1 MINFLKYRSFY
12 FVFSFLVILVGWYF
26 VLGRG
31 FVYSID
37 FVGGG
42 LIEFIGNRARVEQA
56 ETIISQKYPNLEFQ
70 KTSVGFIVRSAN
82 LNRLEGEKLRTKLSK
97 QLKVKEARYEIVG
110 PTISQGNIEKIL
122 MAAGIALLGILIYV
136 AISFRDWRFGVA
148 ALAAL
153 LHDTL
158 ALIGVWAVLGY
169 FWGVELDV
177 LFVTA
182 ILTTMSFSVHDTIVI
197 FDKIQEEERQGTYR
211 ALEDRI
217 NWSLNLTMMRS
228 LNNSLTVL
236 IMLSSLIILGGES
249 TRWFAVSLLIGTLF
263 GTYSSPFVATPLYYL
278 LSKKNR

>member
-12 FVFSFLVILVGWYF
+12 FVFSILVIVVGWYF
-26 VLGRG
+26 VLARG

-56 ETIISQKYPNLEFQ
+56 GTIISQKYPNLEFQ

-158 ALIGVWAVLGY
+158 ALIGVWAVLGH

-211 ALEDRI
+211 ALEERI

>member
-1 MINFLKYRSFY
+1 MINFLKYRVLY
-12 FVFSFLVILVGWYF
+12 FVFSLLVILIGWYF

-42 LIEFIGNRARVEQA
+42 LVEFLGNKDKTTQA
-56 ETIISQKYPNLEFQ
+56 EALIGRKYPDLDFQ
-70 KTSVGFIVRSAN
+70 KTSAGFIVRGTN
-82 LNRLEGEKLRTKLSK
+82 LNRSQGEKVRAQLFQ
-97 QLKVKEARYEIVG
+97 QLKVKQARYEIVG

-122 MAAGIALLGILIYV
+122 TAAAIALLGILIYV

-148 ALAAL
+148 ALTAL
-153 LHDTL
+153 VHDTL
-158 ALIGVWAVLGY
+158 ALIGVWAVLGS

-197 FDKIQEEERQGTYR
+197 FDKIQEEEKQGTYR
-211 ALEDRI
+211 TLEERI

-228 LNNSLTVL
+228 LNNSLTVV

-249 TRWFAVSLLIGTLF
+249 TRWFATSLLIGTLF

-278 LSKKNR
+278 LSKKGH

>member
-1 MINFLKYRSFY
+1 MINFLKYRAFY
-12 FVFSFLVILVGWYF
+12 FVFSALVILVGWYF
-26 VLGRG
+26 VLSRG

-42 LIEFIGNRARVEQA
+42 LIEFVGNKARTEQA
-56 ETIISQKYPNLEFQ
+56 ETLVSKNYPDLNFQ
-70 KTSVGFIVRSAN
+70 RTSAGFTVRSRN
-82 LNRLEGEKLRTKLSK
+82 LTRVDGEKLRAWLSG
-97 QLKVKEARYEIVG
+97 QLKVKEARYELVG
-110 PTISQGNIEKIL
+110 PTISRGNIEKIL
-122 MAAGIALLGILIYV
+122 IAAGIALLGILAYV
-136 AISFRDWRFGVA
+136 AISFRDWRFGAA

-158 ALIGVWAVLGY
+158 ALIGVWAILGY
-169 FWGVELDV
+169 YLGVELDV

-197 FDKIQEEERQGTYR
+197 FDKIQEEEKQGTYR
-211 ALEDRI
+211 KLEERI

-228 LNNSLTVL
+228 LNNSLTVV

-249 TRWFAVSLLIGTLF
+249 TRWFAASLLIGTLF

-278 LSKKNR
+278 LSKKGR